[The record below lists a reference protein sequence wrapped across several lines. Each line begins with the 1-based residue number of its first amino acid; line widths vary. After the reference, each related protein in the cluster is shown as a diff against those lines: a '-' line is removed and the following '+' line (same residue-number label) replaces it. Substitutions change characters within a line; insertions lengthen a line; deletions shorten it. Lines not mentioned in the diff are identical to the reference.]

1 MFKMTENIQ
10 NMRFSAVVSACKA
23 AKSSFG
29 KPQLAKCRV
38 CRYMIHEA
46 AG

>member
-10 NMRFSAVVSACKA
+10 KMRFSAVVIACEA
-23 AKSSFG
+23 AKSSLV